1 MHRINAAEHAICT
14 FKNHF
19 LAGLATIDPKFPIR
33 EWDRLLPQAE
43 STLNMLRNTCLH
55 PHCSAYE
62 AMTGTF
68 NFTKTPLAPPGT
80 KVVIHDKSSKRA
92 SWAYHGQVGFYIGHA
107 PKHYRCMRCYI
118 PSTKQEQISNT
129 IQFFPTKIAF
139 PTLTLNDHL
148 MHSLEKII
156 TILQAKNFPKVQK
169 QFHVEASVIQALDFI
184 TSLLQK
190 NVPNTQ
196 THPT

>member
-1 MHRINAAEHAICT
+1 MPSTYIIDNEASKELKHCIVKNKLSYQLTLPHMHRINAAEHAICT

-62 AMTGTF
+62 AMNGTF

-129 IQFFPTKIAF
+129 IQIGR
-139 PTLTLNDHL
+139 
-148 MHSLEKII
+148 
-156 TILQAKNFPKVQK
+156 
-169 QFHVEASVIQALDFI
+169 ASCRERV
-184 TSLLQK
+184 
-190 NVPNTQ
+190 
-196 THPT
+196 